1 MRNILIVGA
10 TSAIAE
16 ATARRFAALGAR
28 FYLVGRNA
36 EKLAAIV
43 GDLEIRGGQTV
54 HSETIDLDW
63 LEQHPALLARAVE
76 ALGGID
82 LALIAHG
89 SLPDQA
95 ACQKSVKMTLAEIQ
109 TNALSVISLATEL
122 ANLFEARGRGTLVV
136 IGSVAGDR
144 GRQSNYVYGA
154 AKGMVGLFLQGL
166 RNRLNDKGVHVI
178 TVKPGFVGH
187 ADDRRV
193 RKKRSALGATRSNRA
208 RHRRRRRAPPRCGLS
223 SWVLAVDHDRDLSPS
238 GKHFQTFE
246 AIKPTVALSRSSAER
261 DPLKCV
267 HEWSRVE
274 ATDAV

>member
-43 GDLEIRGGQTV
+43 GDLEIRGGQAV
-54 HSETIDLDW
+54 HSESIDLDW
-63 LEQHPALLARAVE
+63 LEQHPALLARAVQ

-95 ACQKSVKMTLAEIQ
+95 ACQKSVKMTLAAIQ

-178 TVKPGFVGH
+178 TVKPGFVDTPMT
-187 ADDRRV
+187 AAFE
-193 RKKRSALGATRSNRA
+193 KKGLLWAQPDQIA
-208 RHRRRRRAPPRCGLS
+208 RGIVAAVERRRDVVYLPGFWR
-223 SWVLAVDHDRDLSPS
+223 WIMIV
-238 GKHFQTFE
+238 
-246 AIKPTVALSRSSAER
+246 I
-261 DPLKCV
+261 
-267 HEWSRVE
+267 
-274 ATDAV
+274 